1 MLISQAPARRLEGRA
16 IPLDDRHL
24 EPGNDWKNDLVKHS
38 VAMFFVLA
46 GTGCD
51 SGTRGELDAKPIYG
65 DMNGLYYGAMCEAG
79 SQEFSGDRTRAMRVM
94 NEKDQCAVL
103 YIDGV
108 DRGGAL
114 MIYPGPTKL
123 SANCGSLVERLVG
136 HRAHETVLAQV
147 RKACES
153 KGEG

>member
-1 MLISQAPARRLEGRA
+1 MTMLMGPTVRTFIHRLA
-16 IPLDDRHL
+16 ML
-24 EPGNDWKNDLVKHS
+24 S
-38 VAMFFVLA
+38 VALLA
-46 GTGCD
+46 AACD
-51 SGTRGELDAKPIYG
+51 DGTRGELQAKPIYG
-65 DMNGLYYGAMCEAG
+65 DMNGLYYGEMCEAG
-79 SQEFSGDRTRAMRVM
+79 SQEFSGDRTRAIRIM

-123 SANCGSLVERLVG
+123 SANCGSLVEKLVG
-136 HRAHETVLAQV
+136 HRAHETVLARV
-147 RKACES
+147 RKACER